1 MPSASELRQVP
12 LGLCEDYPEES
23 RSLTGARRDL
33 MLLRQIGIQTLRVS
47 MGWDGIEPERDR
59 YDFSFWDEFIAM
71 AGELGITL
79 IPYVAY
85 TPDWSSGDGPA
96 EHWKAPPRDPA
107 DFAEIMGLLAAR
119 YRSQIRSW
127 ELWNEPDNRDYWTGT
142 VEQYAALVRAGASS
156 IRAVDPEIRIV
167 SGGLAGTIEFLS
179 DLFDQPDLPAAL
191 DVVNLHSY
199 YETWNPEPLETIPEY
214 VARAQAIVERHAG
227 QQDLWMAEV
236 GYSNYRQGSRVS
248 EYTRARFAHEH
259 TLEFQAVAL
268 VRTLAL
274 LLGSPALSLV
284 AWYEL
289 KDPPATDAMIGDV
302 NNRHLGVVFADYRPK
317 PALRALT
324 LMARLFSDPFQA
336 VDSRIRVRPAGSAS
350 LTSAAEVHAFV
361 SARRTLIVI
370 AWLTNAARGSGTG
383 AGAGDEPSTD
393 QRRESLQVTLPYRAR
408 GPAVQYDELGRTI
421 DPKRLQAVSV
431 RGQAETLLGLTLRA
445 GDVVLLELPIELDD

>member
-1 MPSASELRQVP
+1 VELA
-12 LGLCEDYPEES
+12 LCEDYPEES
-23 RSLTGARRDL
+23 RSLAGVRRDL

-47 MGWDGIEPERDR
+47 IGWDGIEPERDR
-59 YDFSFWDEFIAM
+59 YDFAFWDELIAM

-85 TPDWSSGDGPA
+85 TPEWSAGGGA
-96 EHWKAPPRDPA
+96 GEHWKAPPRDPR

-142 VEQYAALVRAGASS
+142 LEEYAALVRAGASS

-179 DLFDQPDLPAAL
+179 ELFDQPDVPAAL

-214 VARAQAIVERHAG
+214 VAQARAIVERHAG
-227 QQDLWMAEV
+227 QQELWMAEV
-236 GYSNYRQGSRVS
+236 GYSNFRQGSRVS
-248 EYTRARFAHEH
+248 EYARARFAYEH
-259 TLEFQAVAL
+259 TPEFQAVAL

-289 KDPPATDAMIGDV
+289 KDPLATDAMIGDV

-317 PALRALT
+317 PALRALE
-324 LMARLFSDPFQA
+324 LMVRLFSDPFRE
-336 VDSRIRVRPAGSAS
+336 VGSRMRVRSEGRAPAA
-350 LTSAAEVHAFV
+350 SAAEVQAFV
-361 SARRTLIVI
+361 SARGTLIVI
-370 AWLTNAARGSGTG
+370 AWLTTALPGPGTR
-383 AGAGDEPSTD
+383 AGAEDEPSTSEPRTD
-393 QRRESLQVTLPYRAR
+393 ERRESLQVALPYPAR
-408 GPAVQYDELGRTI
+408 GPAREYDELGRT
-421 DPKRLQAVSV
+421 PKPGRVQVASAQ
-431 RGQAETLLGLTLRA
+431 GQAETLLALDLRA
-445 GDVVLLELPIELDD
+445 GEVVLVELPIELGD